1 MEANTDLEAVNSLL
15 SLRKRSYKPSENGR
29 SIKTNVIS
37 STLQYFDEGS
47 NGESP
52 VSTFLQ
58 FVYLFKV
65 SIVKERREGR
75 SQIKLFGY
83 QDLKDLLM

>member
-58 FVYLFKV
+58 FVFFFKI
-65 SIVKERREGR
+65 SIVEREEKEEAML
-75 SQIKLFGY
+75 SFSDIKT
-83 QDLKDLLM
+83 